1 MDRRHYAEVLRAHA
15 KLTWSLSEKAR
26 DEGNLDLADELYQ
39 LAAETE
45 MRAMSTWPVHLRGEE
60 AEGTVI
66 AEDAK
71 EGVDNA
77 VSAPAELKPIPL
89 RKKKTEPLDAR

>member
-26 DEGNLDLADELYQ
+26 EEGNLELADELYQ

-45 MRAMSTWPVHLRGEE
+45 MRAMSTWPVHLRGAE
-60 AEGTVI
+60 AEGKAM
-66 AEDAK
+66 AEAASDGA
-71 EGVDNA
+71 DTA
-77 VSAPAELKPIPL
+77 ASAPAELKPIPL
-89 RKKKTEPLDAR
+89 RKKPAPLDAR